1 MKSLK
6 KRGAR
11 LLQLTMVL
19 ALFLTL
25 SVQSAFASY
34 TLTSIQCTVDDANW
48 QIVAG
53 IVDDKYAWTDSH
65 ILEGDRIGSSALNVL
80 AGNRGDPS
88 VGAGLLSSLDVSSPG
103 NGFHDDTPVTDNLVM
118 TFPGSPEG
126 AIVNPYKSSTE
137 YDKARATIV
146 KDVLIYDLNSAYQL
160 VYNGAFPSDI
170 ADYKDK
176 MVALLNA
183 VNGGSING
191 YSFSKGTTRTS
202 LADKSMSSG
211 DYVTVSKGGAVVAE
225 FAYRI
230 PKGYVSVGGYT
241 PPNTLESTSSSRDAT
256 YITWGEIA
264 YEAFANYSLDEKLA
278 ITVENVYSSTANS
291 LESAVAGMLGN
302 LFNWLAGALGLWN
315 LDDLVLN
322 GGIRS
327 TSAYVGGIFPSTW
340 EATIWA
346 FFFIAEV
353 IALIVLSFAVLLGI
367 YRKAMSTV
375 NPVMR
380 ASFMDQM
387 KNTLIA
393 IFAIILMPVLLRLLV
408 QTSATFTSVFT
419 SALGDEKTATE
430 ALSVYAKQSG
440 TLGGVLIQFV
450 YLGALLYFNFFY
462 YMRALTMAAL
472 IILSPIAILCNCFGE
487 NSRQITRTWF
497 NVLMSTVFI
506 QPIHALCLVILLLL
520 PNEGRMFQNIIGIY
534 AMIPLTQTLISMF
547 VREGTGVHVFASK
560 GQGTSTMLMKAGAM
574 SAAGAVGGAVGS
586 FVGAK
591 TAQADGKNYNNEVS
605 GVNTKGSATAE
616 AVGRGAPGAE
626 SGSAAENVG
635 AVAYGAGAASA
646 MGTSYGRQ
654 SVSTEPSVEQRV
666 AANNNSPETQ
676 SLLSDYQAASGARA
690 YEKGKNGAM
699 LAGGMALSAVGGV
712 LSPWGLGRNVSQ
724 IGSNI
729 ARTSGRRAANLDRA
743 YESRISELDGKGTE
757 ILGKQTNN
765 ASTGVEASSGLAVGA
780 AAAMASSPEGSP
792 VVSEPL
798 NKNGTGGEA
807 PSICEM
813 YANPAY
819 DNQSIMDRY
828 EQVPEAPDAYS
839 AADFTDAVDG
849 RVYTSNDGLK
859 GVGMSVEKGSERGEK
874 IISYSA
880 ANLSPRDRVQMESI
894 YETFQHGSEMQ
905 KQTLVDSGITSI
917 SAEKSHNTGA
927 TKGYVMQV
935 NSAKLKE
942 NYGIDLKD
950 RKMGSYV
957 TSFGSAESIV
967 PNVISTEK
975 MQNRQ
980 VNTANTSPA
989 DVT

>member
-118 TFPGSPEG
+118 TFPGSPKG

-137 YDKARATIV
+137 YDKSRATIV
-146 KDVLIYDLNSAYQL
+146 KDVLLYDLNSAYQL

-202 LADKSMSSG
+202 LADKSMSSS

-230 PKGYVSVGGYT
+230 PKGYLSAGGYT
-241 PPNTLESTSSSRDAT
+241 PPNTLKANCQESNGEINDAR

-387 KNTLIA
+387 KNTFIA

-591 TAQADGKNYNNEVS
+591 TAQADGKNYSNEVS

-616 AVGRGAPGAE
+616 AVGREAPSAE
-626 SGSAAENVG
+626 SGSSPENAG
-635 AVAYGAGAASA
+635 AVAYGTGVASA
-646 MGTSYGRQ
+646 MGASYGRQ
-654 SVSTEPSVEQRV
+654 TVSTESSVEQRV

-699 LAGGMALSAVGGV
+699 LAGGMALSAVGGA

-724 IGSNI
+724 MGSNI

-757 ILGKQTNN
+757 ILGRQGNID
-765 ASTGVEASSGLAVGA
+765 SGDF
-780 AAAMASSPEGSP
+780 E
-792 VVSEPL
+792 
-798 NKNGTGGEA
+798 KKYH
-807 PSICEM
+807 SICEM

-819 DNQSIMDRY
+819 DNQSIMDKY
-828 EQVPEAPDAYS
+828 EQVPEAPNAYS
-839 AADFTDAVDG
+839 AADFTDTSDG
-849 RVYTSNDGLK
+849 RAYASNDGLK
-859 GVGMSVEKGSERGEK
+859 KVGMSVEKDPESGEK
-874 IISYSA
+874 VISYSA
-880 ANLSPRDRVQMESI
+880 ASLSPRDRVQMESI
-894 YETFQHGSEMQ
+894 YETFQHGTETQ

-935 NSAKLKE
+935 DSAKLKE

-957 TSFGSAESIV
+957 TSFSSADSIV

-980 VNTANTSPA
+980 VNTANASPA
-989 DVT
+989 DAT

>member
-1 MKSLK
+1 MKTLK

-11 LLQLTMVL
+11 LLQLTVVL
-19 ALFLTL
+19 ALFLTM
-25 SVQSAFASY
+25 SMQSAFASY
-34 TLTSIQCTVDDANW
+34 TLTSIQCTIDDVNW

-53 IVDDKYAWTDSH
+53 VVDDKYAWTDSH
-65 ILEGDRIGSSALNVL
+65 ILEGDRIGKDVL
-80 AGNRGDPS
+80 RELAENDGSTS
-88 VGAGLLSSLDVSSPG
+88 VGARLLSGLDVDSARGGYHGEDAVSS
-103 NGFHDDTPVTDNLVM
+103 NLIM
-118 TFPGSPEG
+118 TFPGSPKKG
-126 AIVNPYKSSTE
+126 TINPFKSSTE
-137 YDKARATIV
+137 YDKARATVV
-146 KDVLIYDLNSAYQL
+146 KDVLLYDLNLAYQL
-160 VYNGAFPSDI
+160 IYEGESPSNI
-170 ADYKDK
+170 SDYKNK
-176 MVALLNA
+176 MVSLLDA

-191 YSFSKGTTRTS
+191 YSFSKGTTKS
-202 LADKSMSSG
+202 SFADKSMSSS
-211 DYVTVSKGGAVVAE
+211 DYVTISKDGMTIAE
-225 FAYRI
+225 LAYRI
-230 PKGYVSVGGYT
+230 PKGYVSVEDYT
-241 PPNTLESTSSSRDAT
+241 PPSTLSSSNGDVP
-256 YITWGEIA
+256 YITWGELA

-327 TSAYVGGIFPSTW
+327 TSAYIGGIFPATW
-340 EATIWA
+340 ESTIWT

-367 YRKAMSTV
+367 YKKAMSTV
-375 NPVMR
+375 NPMMR

-387 KNTLIA
+387 KNTFIA
-393 IFAIILMPVLLRLLV
+393 IFAIILMPALLRLLI
-408 QTSATFTSVFT
+408 QISATFTNIFAV
-419 SALGDEKTATE
+419 ALDEKTATE

-472 IILSPIAILCNCFGE
+472 IILSPIAILCTCFGE
-487 NSRQITRTWF
+487 NSRHITRTWF
-497 NVLMSTVFI
+497 NILLSTVLI

-534 AMIPLTQTLISMF
+534 AMIPLTQTLINMF
-547 VREGTGVHVFASK
+547 IKEGTGVHVFASK
-560 GQGTSTMLMKAGAM
+560 GQGASTMLMKVGAM

-591 TAQADGKNYNNEVS
+591 TAQADGKDYNSEVS
-605 GVNTKGSATAE
+605 GVNTKGSAAAE
-616 AVGRGAPGAE
+616 AVGRGASGAE
-626 SGSAAENVG
+626 TSTATENVG
-635 AVAYGAGAASA
+635 AGAYGTGVASA

-676 SLLSDYQAASGARA
+676 SLLSDYQAASGAKA

-699 LAGGMALSAVGGV
+699 LAGGVALSAVGGA
-712 LSPWGLGRNVSQ
+712 LSPWGLGRNMSQ
-724 IGSNI
+724 MGSNI
-729 ARTSGRRAANLDRA
+729 ARTSGRRAVNLDRS
-743 YESRISELDGKGTE
+743 YESRIAELDGKGTE
-757 ILGKQTNN
+757 ILGKQTNS
-765 ASTGVEASSGLAVGA
+765 ASTGVDASAGFAVGA
-780 AAAMASSPEGSP
+780 DAAMAPSPVNSP
-792 VVSEPL
+792 VVSGPL
-798 NKNGTGGEA
+798 NIDSTEGED
-807 PSICEM
+807 PRICEM

-819 DNQSIMDRY
+819 TNQSIMDAY
-828 EQVPEAPDAYS
+828 EQLPEAPDAYS

-849 RVYTSNDGLK
+849 RVYASNDGLK
-859 GVGMSVEKGSERGEK
+859 GVGMSVEKGSEKGEK

-894 YETFQHGSEMQ
+894 YETFQHGTDAQ
-905 KQTLVDSGITSI
+905 KQTLVDSGITGI

-975 MQNRQ
+975 IRNRQ
-980 VNTANTSPA
+980 VNTATASPA
-989 DVT
+989 DAT